1 MTIRKL
7 AEITGY
13 SISTVSKAFSN
24 KKDVSEIAK
33 REIIEKAKELG
44 CYENFCKETTIE
56 RLSPC
61 YAPKRIASSILKF
74 YPFFDLF

>member
-13 SISTVSKAFSN
+13 SVSTVSKAFSN

-33 REIIEKAKELG
+33 KEIIEKAKELG
-44 CYENFCKETTIE
+44 CYEKFAKENSLPT
-56 RLSPC
+56 L
-61 YAPKRIASSILKF
+61 AGWMV
-74 YPFFDLF
+74 

>member
-1 MTIRKL
+1 MTIKKL

-24 KKDVSEIAK
+24 KKDVSEHAK

-44 CYENFCKETTIE
+44 CYHKFSKEAYDRKI
-56 RLSPC
+56 
-61 YAPKRIASSILKF
+61 IAVL
-74 YPFFDLF
+74 